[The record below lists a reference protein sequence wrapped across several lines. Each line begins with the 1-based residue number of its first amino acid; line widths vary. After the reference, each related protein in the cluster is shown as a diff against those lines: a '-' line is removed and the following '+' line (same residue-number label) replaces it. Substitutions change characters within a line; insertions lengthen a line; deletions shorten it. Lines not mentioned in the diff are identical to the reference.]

1 MLNRRSILAF
11 CLLLFA
17 CAGTIATAA
26 DKPDAEARA
35 QRRQANA
42 AAVLADIG
50 RAAWVQDGKS
60 VHVAYIFFDPNCP
73 YCHKLYE
80 SLRPWVERGDLEA
93 RWIPIGTLML
103 TSAGKAAAILEA
115 DDRAAALR
123 ENESK
128 FSRETGTFGGIMEEL
143 APKKETLEQLATNY
157 ALLKRSGDGG
167 VPLMLVK
174 LKDGGVR
181 AVMGAPP
188 QTFLEKLM
196 QDIE

>member
-1 MLNRRSILAF
+1 MLNRKCLVAF
-11 CLLLFA
+11 ALLLA
-17 CAGTIATAA
+17 TGSGAIAAAA
-26 DKPDAEARA
+26 DKPGAEARA
-35 QRRQANA
+35 QRKQA
-42 AAVLADIG
+42 AATAILADIG
-50 RAAWVQDGKS
+50 RATWVQDGKS
-60 VHVAYIFFDPNCP
+60 SHIAYIFFDPNCP
-73 YCHKLYE
+73 YCHKLYV

-123 ENESK
+123 ENEAK

-143 APKKETLEQLATNY
+143 APKKKTLDQLATNY
-157 ALLKRSGDGG
+157 ELLRRSGDGG